1 MSIIK
6 NREKSMAFNS
16 VNSFKIPKTYY
27 NFYVKNRPEYENKKF
42 VPVLSVTRE
51 NDKVVKFYVEFY
63 EIDIISGKESRKKM
77 ISYNQNVDNQELYFQ
92 SIQNNNYDN
101 VIVNSLLFLKIAV
114 EAIREIIQDMEAEID
129 VLPDIPVDGH
139 PTLKGDC
146 SIM

>member
-1 MSIIK
+1 
-6 NREKSMAFNS
+6 
-16 VNSFKIPKTYY
+16 
-27 NFYVKNRPEYENKKF
+27 VKNRPEYENKKF